1 MGFLDWYQRDRKLT
15 DYSPGEL
22 KREEDRLRIRENQS
36 LSRLEKLEQERDSI
50 FQRGTGPVGSTRRRI
65 LARLFEARQREC
77 ESLEEDL
84 ACLSKE
90 ALAVAAI
97 RFRVERK
104 LDGDSSALKKVKTP
118 AIDEL
123 AEPWADHETDEEAF
137 AGLLKT
143 ALGKVSKGADG
154 DPLKGLGRRAREVIE
169 VWERFDRGE
178 LEDMALGL
186 RTAVGDPAGSEEE

>member
-22 KREEDRLRIRENQS
+22 KRQEDRLRIRENQS
-36 LSRLEKLEQERDSI
+36 LSRLEQLEQERAAI
-50 FQRGTGPVGSTRRRI
+50 FERGTGPVGSTRRRI

-77 ESLEEDL
+77 ESMEEDL
-84 ACLSKE
+84 ARLSKE

-104 LDGDSSALKKVKTP
+104 LDGDSSALKKVKVP
-118 AIDEL
+118 AIDDL
-123 AEPWADHETDEEAF
+123 AEPWGDHGTDEEAF
-137 AGLLKT
+137 AGLLKE
-143 ALGKVSKGADG
+143 ALGKVGKGAEG
-154 DPLKGLGRRAREVIE
+154 DPLKGLGHRAREVME

-178 LEDMALGL
+178 LDDVTAGL
-186 RTAVGDPAGSEEE
+186 SSAVGDAAGSEEE